1 MLRLS
6 LARIKEQALGA
17 LLIGNSRPIVGRQS
31 RQHFGL
37 QRDKS
42 RGGGRAVVS
51 VRSVD
56 SVQYENRLRNW
67 NFDIVVTG
75 WEETLTP
82 GNELRDYWGSRAAA
96 TPGSRNLIGI
106 ADKAVDLLI
115 DRIVYATDRAEQVAA
130 THALDR
136 VLLWRHYVVPQW
148 SFNKLRTARWNW
160 LQNRMSCR
168 LMACQPSRISGGGT
182 RSFRGMRTACPDS
195 RY

>member
-1 MLRLS
+1 LFYQDSLERLG
-6 LARIKEQALGA
+6 I
-17 LLIGNSRPIVGRQS
+17 
-31 RQHFGL
+31 
-37 QRDKS
+37 D
-42 RGGGRAVVS
+42 VS

-67 NFDIVVTG
+67 DFDIVVTG

-82 GNELRDYWGSRAAA
+82 GNELRDHWGSRAAA

-136 VLLWRHYVVPQW
+136 VLLWHHYVVPQW
-148 SFNKLRTARWNW
+148 SFNKVRTARWN
-160 LQNRMSCR
+160 RFAKPDVMPTYGMSAFPDIWWWDAQ
-168 LMACQPSRISGGGT
+168 LPGT
-182 RSFRGMRTACPDS
+182 ADRVS
-195 RY
+195 